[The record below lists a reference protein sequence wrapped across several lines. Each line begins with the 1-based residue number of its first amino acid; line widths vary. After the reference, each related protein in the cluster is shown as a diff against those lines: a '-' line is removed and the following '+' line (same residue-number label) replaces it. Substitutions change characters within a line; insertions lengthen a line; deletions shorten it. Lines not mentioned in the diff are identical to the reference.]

1 VKTISLLPPEIKL
14 SQRTARIKAVLLLIG
29 TGFLLLFFILN
40 GCIALVAQGI
50 EREALQIKQQR
61 SLLQQEI
68 ETLQEYAAMQERVE
82 TVEKLLEQALGT
94 EPDWPDL
101 LTALSLEVA
110 PHIQLINLSVS
121 YEGDEGELFL
131 RGIASGHDA
140 VASLMEGLDMLPQL
154 ENIYCR
160 FTSKT
165 ENMERL
171 AAQFEIE
178 ALILPGETAGSRK
191 EMP

>member
-1 VKTISLLPPEIKL
+1 MKTISLLPPEIKV
-14 SQRTARIKAVLLLIG
+14 SQRTARIKAILLLIG
-29 TGFLLLFFILN
+29 TGFLLLFFIIN

-50 EREALQIKQQR
+50 EREAQQIRQQR

-68 ETLQEYAAMQERVE
+68 ETLQEYTAMQKRVE
-82 TVEKLLEQALGT
+82 TVGKLLEQALGT
-94 EPDWPDL
+94 EPNWPDL
-101 LTALSLEVA
+101 LTALSLEVS

-121 YEGDEGELFL
+121 YEGDEHELFL
-131 RGIASGHDA
+131 RGIARGHDA

-154 ENIYCR
+154 ENIFCR

-171 AAQFEIE
+171 GVQFEIE
-178 ALILPGETAGSRK
+178 ASILPGETAGSRK
-191 EMP
+191 ELP